1 MTRAENL
8 ISNIKH
14 LKGNL
19 AASAV
24 ACDFRIKNRLEIL
37 DERGKSDDL
46 AIGQLMKLKEIKGG
60 VVVLNKVVDELDKIL
75 LASEGKPK

>member
-8 ISNIKH
+8 ISNIKQ

-19 AASAV
+19 VASAV
-24 ACDFRIKNRLEIL
+24 ACDFRIETRLKIL
-37 DERGKSDDL
+37 DERGKADDL
-46 AIGQLMKLKEIKGG
+46 AVGQLMKLKEIKGG

-75 LASEGKPK
+75 LASKGELK